1 MNRKMIGYYNYT
13 VILTYL
19 GMISACISIFLALG
33 GNPWLSLWFMMI
45 AGLCDMFD
53 GTVASTKKD
62 RDEDQKRFGIQIDSL
77 CDLVGFGVAPGL
89 FVYSVSDNHLL
100 GGFFAVFITLA
111 AVIRLA
117 YFNVLEENRQKQESG
132 HRKSYLGVPVTT
144 IVIVLPIVYVILQL
158 FGADKDIFQYFYQ
171 AAVTVVGIGFITPV
185 YIKKPQRV
193 GKLILVVV
201 GIVEATAMVLLK

>member
-19 GMISACISIFLALG
+19 GMIAACVAVFLAIG
-33 GNPWLSLWFMMI
+33 ANPWLSLWFMMI

-89 FVYSVSDNHLL
+89 FVYTISENKTL
-100 GGFFAVFITLA
+100 GGIVAVFITLT

-117 YFNVLEENRQKQESG
+117 YFNVLEENRQRQEDG
-132 HRKSYLGVPVTT
+132 LRKSYLGVPVTT
-144 IVIVLPIVYVILQL
+144 IVLILPIIYVLLKLCGIED
-158 FGADKDIFQYFYQ
+158 GQYFYQ
-171 AAVTVVGIGFITPV
+171 AAVVLTGIGFISPIH
-185 YIKKPQRV
+185 IKKPQHT
-193 GKLILVVV
+193 GKIILVIV
-201 GIVEATAMVLLK
+201 GVAEAAAMVLVR

>member
-19 GMISACISIFLALG
+19 GMISACVAVFLAIG
-33 GNPWLSLWFMMI
+33 ANPWLSLWFMMI

-89 FVYSVSDNHLL
+89 FVYTISENKTLSGIV
-100 GGFFAVFITLA
+100 AVFITLT

-117 YFNVLEENRQKQESG
+117 YFNVLEENRQRQEDG
-132 HRKSYLGVPVTT
+132 LRKSYLGVPVTT
-144 IVIVLPIVYVILQL
+144 IV
-158 FGADKDIFQYFYQ
+158 
-171 AAVTVVGIGFITPV
+171 
-185 YIKKPQRV
+185 
-193 GKLILVVV
+193 LILPT
-201 GIVEATAMVLLK
+201 GGGCSDRHRLYQSHPHQEAAAHGQNRVSHSGRRGGGCHGSCQITARGCF

>member
-19 GMISACISIFLALG
+19 GMVSACIAIFLAI
-33 GNPWLSLWFMMI
+33 GNNLWLSLWFMMV

-62 RDEDQKRFGIQIDSL
+62 RDENQKSFGIQIDSL
-77 CDLVGFGVAPGL
+77 CDLVGFGVAPGV
-89 FVYSVSDNHLL
+89 FVYTVSKNNII
-100 GGFFAVFITLA
+100 GGIVAVFITLA

-117 YFNVLEENRQKQESG
+117 YFNVLEANRQKQESG

-144 IVIVLPIVYVILQL
+144 IVLVLPIIYVLLQICNVD
-158 FGADKDIFQYFYQ
+158 ADAVQYFYQ
-171 AAVTVVGIGFITPV
+171 IAVTLIGIGFITPV
-185 YIKKPQRV
+185 YIKKPQRI
-193 GKLILVVV
+193 GKIVLVAL
-201 GIVEATAMVLLK
+201 GIVEATAMILVR